1 MNTTETASADK
12 LTYRDY
18 RRFPRG
24 RGERHELIS
33 GEHFV
38 TPTPS
43 QFHQEILGNLHFL
56 IRMHLEAH
64 PVGRVYLP
72 PFSVVLSMYDVVE
85 PDLSYIS
92 NERLAILTPRSI
104 RGAPDLVVEIASPST
119 RRRDEGA
126 KLKLYDRFDVIEY
139 WVVDPPAESIRLY
152 RRQRGRLARG
162 SELLRSSGDTL
173 STPVIPGLALKLERV
188 FWR

>member
-1 MNTTETASADK
+1 
-12 LTYRDY
+12 
-18 RRFPRG
+18 
-24 RGERHELIS
+24 LIS

-56 IRMHLEAH
+56 IRAHIETH
-64 PVGRVYLP
+64 PVGRIYLP

-92 NERLAILTPRSI
+92 NERLAILTPRNI
-104 RGAPDLVVEIASPST
+104 RGAPDLVVEIASPGT

-139 WVVDPPAESIRLY
+139 WVVDPPAEPIRIY
-152 RRQRGRLARG
+152 QRRRDRLARAG
-162 SELLRSSGDTL
+162 EVTQVQGHTL
-173 STPVIPGLALKLERV
+173 STPVIPGLVLPLERV
-188 FWR
+188 FERYAR